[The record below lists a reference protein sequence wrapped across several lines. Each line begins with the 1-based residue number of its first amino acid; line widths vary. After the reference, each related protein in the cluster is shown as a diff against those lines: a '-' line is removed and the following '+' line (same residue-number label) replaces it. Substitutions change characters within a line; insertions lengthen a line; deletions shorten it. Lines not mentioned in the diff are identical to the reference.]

1 MKRLSIPMKTMFVLV
16 VVGLL
21 VACAPGQEPP
31 SPEEIQAAIDTA
43 VAQTM
48 EAEGRIAT
56 SVAMTVAAQ
65 DAETAAAA
73 AALPTATPVPP
84 EPLPTLTP
92 ILPTATPFT
101 ADSSSGGSGGS
112 GGSSGGGSSGA
123 GDYACGVVG
132 KSPRDNT
139 EFRRTNTFDVKFTI
153 VNTGTKTWDAGKDVS
168 LLGNPGAT
176 LSIPTGFV
184 VELPKMEP
192 GDKFTVGPFDAQAPD
207 DPGHYVL
214 DFKVEGGICYPYVA
228 FNVVR

>member
-1 MKRLSIPMKTMFVLV
+1 MKRLSIPLKTMFALV
-16 VVGLL
+16 VVSLL

-92 ILPTATPFT
+92 ILPTATPFAAAT
-101 ADSSSGGSGGS
+101 SGGSGGS
-112 GGSSGGGSSGA
+112 GGSSGGGGSSGTA
-123 GDYACGVVG
+123 DYACSYIS
-132 KSPRDNT
+132 KSPKDNT
-139 EFRRTNTFDVKFTI
+139 EFHRTNTFDVKFTI
-153 VNTGTKTWDAGKDVS
+153 VNTGTKTWEAGKDVS
-168 LLGNPGAT
+168 LLGNPGGT

-207 DPGHYVL
+207 DPGHYVI
-214 DFKVEGGICYPYVA
+214 DFKVEGPICYPYVA